1 MTANVQPIFP
11 LTPNIGTAQVS
22 VANSNRDGATG
33 NYATVFTP
41 GALGSVIQKAYV
53 KAIATTT
60 AGMVRIFQGDGANW
74 RLLLEIPVTAVT
86 PSGIVQTFEAELYRL
101 EGLVLKTGYTLKAST
116 ENTETFNVLIFGG
129 DY

>member
-11 LTPNIGTAQVS
+11 LTPNIGTSQVS

-33 NYATVFTP
+33 TYATVFTA
-41 GALGSVIQKAYV
+41 GANGSVIQKAYV
-53 KAIATTT
+53 KAAGTTT

-74 RLLLEIPVTAVT
+74 RLLLEISVTAIT
-86 PSGIVQTFEAELYRL
+86 PSGILQTFEAELTRL
-101 EGLVLKTGYTLKAST
+101 EGLVIPSGKTLKAST
-116 ENTETFNVLIFGG
+116 ENGETFNVLIYGG